1 MTTFRQQLFLQF
13 ATKGLMASL
22 DEFREQY
29 QTKKDNRF
37 HHDGITYEI
46 GAAQLRDDTIEFE
59 ISSKVPQDELQNRE
73 DFASYFAAIKEFLSD
88 DPKQPEDIDMENIV
102 HQAID
107 SDETKERDYVRL
119 LYRYAF
125 DEMYDNAAVAQD
137 VKRIATQDPQ
147 ARQLPEVV
155 NVNTVAGRVVLLHV
169 EDFMRQEAAERMRR
183 LIDAN
188 QEVRQAFSKTA

>member
-1 MTTFRQQLFLQF
+1 
-13 ATKGLMASL
+13 
-22 DEFREQY
+22 
-29 QTKKDNRF
+29 
-37 HHDGITYEI
+37 
-46 GAAQLRDDTIEFE
+46 
-59 ISSKVPQDELQNRE
+59 
-73 DFASYFAAIKEFLSD
+73 
-88 DPKQPEDIDMENIV
+88 MENIV